1 MVARRPLLQVVA
13 LLMAAAALAA
23 AGAGLLAMR
32 GGQTRPHGASA
43 VVPTLVPRVIE
54 TYPHDRRAFTQGLVL
69 RDGVLYESTGLV
81 GQSSLRIVDPKTG
94 QVLRQVQVAAPYFA
108 EGLAD
113 VGSRLLQLTWQHG
126 LAFVYDRQTLARTGE
141 FTYAGEGW
149 GLCHSGR
156 ALYMSD
162 GSATLTER
170 DPQSFAVRRTI
181 RVVQD
186 GAPVER
192 LNELECVGTDVY
204 ANVWTTDTIVRIE
217 AATGRVTA
225 RIDATGLLGPMDR
238 MGVDVLNGIAHDP
251 SDGTFLIT
259 GKLWPRLFRVRF
271 DPRR

>member
-1 MVARRPLLQVVA
+1 MMRRRPLLQMVA
-13 LLMAAAALAA
+13 LVFAAAVLAA
-23 AGAGLLAMR
+23 AGAGVMAMR
-32 GGQTRPHGASA
+32 GGQGRTAPASSG
-43 VVPTLVPRVIE
+43 VPTLVPRIVE

-81 GQSSLRIVDPKTG
+81 GQSSLRIVNPRTG
-94 QVLRQVQVAAPYFA
+94 QVTRQVQVAAPYFA

-113 VGSRLLQLTWQHG
+113 VGPRLLQLTWQHG
-126 LAFVYDRQTLARTGE
+126 VAFVYDRQTLARTGE
-141 FTYAGEGW
+141 FTYSGEGW

-170 DPQSFAVRRTI
+170 DPQTFAVRRTL

-186 GAPVER
+186 GAPVDR

-217 AATGRVTA
+217 TSTGRVTA
-225 RIDATGLLGPMDR
+225 RIDAAGLLGPMDR
-238 MGVDVLNGIAHDP
+238 VGVDVLNGIAHDP
-251 SDGTFLIT
+251 ADGTFLIT

-271 DPRR
+271 EPRR

>member
-1 MVARRPLLQVVA
+1 MMRRRPLLQMVA
-13 LLMAAAALAA
+13 LVFAAAVLAA
-23 AGAGLLAMR
+23 AGAGVMAMR
-32 GGQTRPHGASA
+32 GGQGRTAPVSSG
-43 VVPTLVPRVIE
+43 VPTLVPRIVE

-81 GQSSLRIVDPKTG
+81 GQSSLRIVNPRTG
-94 QVLRQVQVAAPYFA
+94 QVTRQVQVAAPYFA

-113 VGSRLLQLTWQHG
+113 VGPRLLQLTWQHG
-126 LAFVYDRQTLARTGE
+126 VAFVYDRQTLARTGE
-141 FTYAGEGW
+141 FTYSGEGW

-156 ALYMSD
+156 TLYMSD

-170 DPQSFAVRRTI
+170 DPQTFAVRRTL

-186 GAPVER
+186 GAPVDR

-217 AATGRVTA
+217 TSTGRVTA
-225 RIDATGLLGPMDR
+225 RIDAAGLLGPMDR
-238 MGVDVLNGIAHDP
+238 VGVDVLNGIAHDP
-251 SDGTFLIT
+251 ADGTFLIT

-271 DPRR
+271 EPRR

>member
-1 MVARRPLLQVVA
+1 MPSRPLIHGSVFL
-13 LLMAAAALAA
+13 AAAVALAA

-32 GGQTRPHGASA
+32 GGQTTPGAASPS
-43 VVPTLVPRVIE
+43 VPTLVPRVVE

-81 GQSSLRIVDPKTG
+81 GQSSLRIVNPRTG
-94 QVLRQVQVAAPYFA
+94 QVVRQVQVAAPYFA

-113 VGSRLLQLTWQHG
+113 VGPRLLQLTWQHG

-141 FTYAGEGW
+141 FPYTGEGW

-156 ALYMSD
+156 ALFMSD

-170 DPQSFAVRRTI
+170 DPQTFAVRRAI

-192 LNELECVGTDVY
+192 LNELECVGGDVY
-204 ANVWTTDTIVRIE
+204 ANVWTTDTIVKIE

-238 MGVDVLNGIAHDP
+238 LGVDVLNGIAHDP
-251 SDGTFLIT
+251 ADGTFLIT

-271 DPRR
+271 EPRR

>member
-1 MVARRPLLQVVA
+1 MPSRPLLHGSVV
-13 LLMAAAALAA
+13 LAAAVALAA

-32 GGQTRPHGASA
+32 GGQITPGAAASA
-43 VVPTLVPRVIE
+43 VPTLVPRVVD

-81 GQSSLRIVDPKTG
+81 GQSSLRIVNPRTG
-94 QVLRQVQVAAPYFA
+94 QVVRQVQVAAPYFA

-113 VGSRLLQLTWQHG
+113 VGPRLLQLTWQHG

-141 FTYAGEGW
+141 FSYTGEGW

-156 ALYMSD
+156 ALFMSD

-170 DPQSFAVRRTI
+170 DPQTFAVRRAI

-192 LNELECVGTDVY
+192 LNELECVGGDVY
-204 ANVWTTDTIVRIE
+204 ANVWTTDTIVKIE

-238 MGVDVLNGIAHDP
+238 LGVDVLNGIAHDP
-251 SDGTFLIT
+251 ADGTFLIT

-271 DPRR
+271 EPRR